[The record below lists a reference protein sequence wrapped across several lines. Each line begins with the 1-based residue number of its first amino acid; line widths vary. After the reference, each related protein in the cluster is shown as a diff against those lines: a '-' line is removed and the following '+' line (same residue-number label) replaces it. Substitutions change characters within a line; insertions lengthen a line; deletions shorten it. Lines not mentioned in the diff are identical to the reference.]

1 MNHHTT
7 WGKEMTPSLQIT
19 HFYLNPSKLK
29 PTYHKG
35 FLYKES
41 LVTTCF
47 P

>member
-7 WGKEMTPSLQIT
+7 WGKEMTASLQIT